1 MSKRTNLPSV
11 PLTPV
16 CARPTKETSAVTTT
30 HIRSHVRLT
39 ITQLCEELE
48 ISRSTFYEWRTKGV
62 APRCIKLPNGE
73 IRVRRDELERWLT
86 SLEEAA

>member
-1 MSKRTNLPSV
+1 VSKQSNLPRAS
-11 PLTPV
+11 LTAV
-16 CARPTKETSAVTTT
+16 CARPAKETSKVTTT
-30 HIRSHVRLT
+30 HIGSHARLT

-48 ISRSTFYEWRTKGV
+48 VSRSTFYEWRTKGV
-62 APRCIKLPNGE
+62 APKCIKLPNGE